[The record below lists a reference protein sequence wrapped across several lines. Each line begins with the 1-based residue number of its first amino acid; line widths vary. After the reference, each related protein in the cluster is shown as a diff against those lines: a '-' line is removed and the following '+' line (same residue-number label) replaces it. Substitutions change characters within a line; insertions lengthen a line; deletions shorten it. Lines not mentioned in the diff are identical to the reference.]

1 MNRLL
6 LVDGDPL
13 IHAAFKESNDD
24 PGFRDDGLPTGATA
38 GYLRRLWSMIH
49 DELKDHNFTHAAVI
63 FDPSGKNWRHDLS
76 KDYKANRPAKDIDM
90 VVQLAMA
97 KHIIPSLGIKRIE
110 MRGYEADDLIATYV
124 RLNDLA
130 GGETVIV
137 SQDKDLYGLLR
148 PGVVMYD
155 RKGKKWTREED
166 VPAKFFVPARLVREV
181 QALSGDSIDNIT
193 GIRGIGAKRAA
204 QIVEQFGGVEEAL
217 YGWRDAPE
225 MKLKRADGTP
235 VTLPEVLRDDAD
247 KIRLA
252 YELVRLDDMVP
263 VRVPLSDLAVAPA
276 DARLAIAQLRALG
289 LISFAKRIAWKHY
302 LRVEDI
308 APDPEMLSV
317 ALDMLEWRNS

>member
-6 LVDGDPL
+6 LIDGDPL
-13 IHAAFKESNDD
+13 IHAAFKVSDED
-24 PGFRDDGLPTGATA
+24 PGFRSDGLPTGAVA
-38 GYLRRLWSMIH
+38 GYLRRLWALVH
-49 DELKDHNFTHAAVI
+49 DTLKDHNFTHAAVI

-90 VVQLAMA
+90 VVQLTMA
-97 KHIIPSLGIKRIE
+97 KHIIPALGIKRIE

-124 RLNDLA
+124 GINEAA

-155 RKGKKWTREED
+155 RKSLTWTTEAD
-166 VPAKFFVPARLVREV
+166 VHLKFFVPARLMREV
-181 QALSGDSIDNIT
+181 QALSGDAIDNIT
-193 GIRGIGAKRAA
+193 GIRGIGPKKAA
-204 QIVEQFGGVEEAL
+204 EIINQFGSVEMAL

-247 KIRLA
+247 RIRLA

-263 VRVPLSDLAVAPA
+263 VRVPIADLAITPP

-289 LISFAKRIAWKHY
+289 LISFAKRIAWKYY
-302 LRVEDI
+302 LRVDDI